1 MLFVGLT
8 GGIGSGKSS
17 VAARLAELG
26 AIVVDSDVL
35 AREVIAP
42 GTDGFAEVVEAFGDG
57 VVGPDGA
64 VDRAALATVVFADEA
79 ARRRLESIVHPRV
92 GARTAEVAASAP
104 AGAVVVND
112 VPLLVEAGLA
122 DRYQCVVVVEAPR
135 ADRVARLVGQR
146 GMAAAEAEARIAA
159 QADDAARRAVA
170 DVVIVND
177 GTREQLR
184 ERVDEMWHSRL
195 MPAVAEQK

>member
-42 GTDGFAEVVEAFGDG
+42 GTDGFAEVVAAFGDA
-57 VVGPDGA
+57 VVGPDGTM
-64 VDRAALATVVFADEA
+64 DRAALARVVFADEA

-104 AGAVVVND
+104 PGAVVVND

-122 DRYQCVVVVEAPR
+122 ERYHMVVVVEAPR

-146 GMAAAEAEARIAA
+146 GMAAPEAEARIAA

-184 ERVDEMWHSRL
+184 ERVDEVWRSRL
-195 MPAVAEQK
+195 VPAAAEQT